1 MFTREQLL
9 AWQKGECMRLMR
21 DCGVE
26 PGQIVIDFGCG
37 RGNYAFGAAEAV
49 GATGIVYALD
59 IEPEILSWLER
70 EKPLRGVENLIVQMS
85 HENGEMDFD
94 DESADAI
101 LVYDLIHME
110 DLRRRLLPECARVL
124 KSGGLLSVLPFHMT
138 EEETERVMKEVAEA
152 GFVPDTVLK
161 DRGLHFDLHLVNS
174 GKEESFA
181 ALRRATIYNFR
192 KR

>member
-9 AWQKGECMRLMR
+9 AWQKGGCAELMR

-26 PGQIVIDFGCG
+26 PGQTVIDFGCG

-49 GATGIVYALD
+49 GAAGIVYALD
-59 IEPEILSWLER
+59 IQPEILSWLER
-70 EKPLRGVENLIVQMS
+70 EKPLRGVDNLIAQMS

-94 DESADAI
+94 DASADAI

-124 KSGGLLSVLPFHMT
+124 RPGGLLSVLPFHMT
-138 EEETERVMKEVAEA
+138 EEETARVMEEVAAA
-152 GFVPDTVLK
+152 GFRLETVLK

-174 GKEESFA
+174 EKEESFA
-181 ALRRATIYNFR
+181 ALQRATIYNFR
-192 KR
+192 KQ